1 MLQERKLRV
10 VLLSHSGKI
19 SITCIVCQR
28 LISLV
33 YRGTAS
39 KKQMEDNLNYS
50 RLPIDFHDLAIPA
63 LDHVDGL
70 NFKPMPAD
78 EDFELDSVSDDEADL
93 MIDDEFDDDDY
104 GPPSKKKKGVI
115 GRIIKEQDVEHEN
128 SRETAMEVSR
138 LTAFAHCINYKCISV

>member
-1 MLQERKLRV
+1 MLRERKQRV
-10 VLLSHSGKI
+10 VLLYHSGKI
-19 SITCIVCQR
+19 SITCNVCQR
-28 LISLV
+28 LICLV

-70 NFKPMPAD
+70 NFKPMSAD

-93 MIDDEFDDDDY
+93 MIDDEFDDDY

-128 SRETAMEVSR
+128 SRETAMEVIRRTTLS
-138 LTAFAHCINYKCISV
+138 TVTIADFASV